1 MQAYLEDTAVKF
13 GILPHITFNTRVM
26 ETEWLEEDGRWRVLT
41 SGGAEYY
48 SQVLVHATG
57 MLHHPAYPGL
67 PGQQDFTGQAL
78 HSARWDQDIN
88 FTDKVGREERGAL
101 VFSSLIMLFLP
112 DT

>member
-1 MQAYLEDTAVKF
+1 M
-13 GILPHITFNTRVM
+13 
-26 ETEWLEEDGRWRVLT
+26 GRST
-41 SGGAEYY
+41 QYY